1 MIESIDQKNRMKPYA
16 HPLPAHGC
24 DCHVH
29 VFGPFDRFP
38 LDPKR
43 SYSPGP
49 ASVEDLSAL
58 LQGLGLKRVV
68 VVQASPQGDDNA
80 CLVDALQRI
89 IASGELQA
97 RGVAVISG
105 QTSDAQLREM
115 HEAGVRGVR
124 VNLESAGEHDPEVG
138 RAKMRWAAQRVKPYG
153 WHVQT
158 YTTLQVIA
166 SMADT
171 LMDLPVPVVI
181 DHFGRADAAKGVQQ
195 VGFDRLLA
203 LVASGRAYVK
213 LSAAQRISDLAD
225 CQDARSIAQA
235 LVAANPQ
242 RMLWGTDWPHP
253 GAWHGQPR
261 SPDVIEPF
269 HPIDDQR
276 ALQRISEWVS
286 AEQWQAL
293 LQDNPARLYNF

>member
-1 MIESIDQKNRMKPYA
+1 MTAYA

-38 LDPKR
+38 LDPR
-43 SYSPGP
+43 RAYTPGA

-58 LQGLGLKRVV
+58 LQRLGLRRVV

-80 CLVDALQRI
+80 CLIDALQRI
-89 IASGELQA
+89 NASGELQA
-97 RGVAVISG
+97 RGVAVISE
-105 QTSDAQLREM
+105 QTSDAQLRAM

-138 RAKMRWAAQRVKPYG
+138 RAKMQWAAQRVVPYS

-158 YTTLQVIA
+158 YTTLQVLA

-181 DHFGRADAAKGVQQ
+181 DHFGRATAAQGVQQ
-195 VGFDRLLA
+195 PGFDKLLS

-213 LSAAQRISDLAD
+213 LSAAQRISDAPD
-225 CQDARSIAQA
+225 CQDARAIAQA

-253 GAWHGQPR
+253 GAWPGQPR

-286 AEQWQAL
+286 AEQWLAL
-293 LQDNPARLYNF
+293 LETNPARLYDF

>member
-1 MIESIDQKNRMKPYA
+1 MQAYA
-16 HPLPAHGC
+16 HPLPAYGC

-43 SYSPGP
+43 AYTPGA
-49 ASVEDLSAL
+49 ASVEELSAL
-58 LQGLGLKRVV
+58 LQRLGLRRVV

-80 CLVDALQRI
+80 CLIDALQRI
-89 IASGELQA
+89 NASGELQA
-97 RGVAVISG
+97 RGVAVISE
-105 QTSDAQLREM
+105 QTSDAQLRAM

-138 RAKMRWAAQRVKPYG
+138 RALMSWAADRVAPYS

-171 LMDLPVPVVI
+171 LMELPVPVVI
-181 DHFGRADAAKGVQQ
+181 DHFGRATAAKGVQQ
-195 VGFDRLLA
+195 PGFDKLLA

-213 LSAAQRISDLAD
+213 LSAAQRISDLPD
-225 CQDARSIAQA
+225 HPDAQVIAQA

-261 SPDVIEPF
+261 SPEVIEPF
-269 HPIDDQR
+269 HPIDDER

-286 AEQWQAL
+286 AEHWLAL
-293 LQDNPARLYNF
+293 LETNPTRLYDF

>member
-1 MIESIDQKNRMKPYA
+1 MTAYA
-16 HPLPAHGC
+16 HPLPAYGC

-43 SYSPGP
+43 AYTPGP
-49 ASVEDLSAL
+49 ASVEELSAL
-58 LQGLGLKRVV
+58 LKRLGLRRVV

-80 CLVDALQRI
+80 CLIDALQRI
-89 IASGELQA
+89 NASGELQA
-97 RGVAVISG
+97 RGVAVISE
-105 QTSDAQLREM
+105 QTSDAQLRAM

-138 RAKMRWAAQRVKPYG
+138 RALMSWAADRVAPLQ

-181 DHFGRADAAKGVQQ
+181 DHFGRATAAKCVQQ
-195 VGFDRLLA
+195 PGFDKLLA

-213 LSAAQRISDLAD
+213 LSAAQRISDLPD
-225 CQDARSIAQA
+225 HPDAQVIAQA

-253 GAWHGQPR
+253 GAWPGRPR

-286 AEQWQAL
+286 AEHWLAL
-293 LQDNPARLYNF
+293 LETNPTRLYDF

>member
-1 MIESIDQKNRMKPYA
+1 MTAYA
-16 HPLPAHGC
+16 HPLPAYGC

-43 SYSPGP
+43 AYTPGP
-49 ASVEDLSAL
+49 ASVEVLSAL
-58 LQGLGLKRVV
+58 LKRLGLRRVV

-80 CLVDALQRI
+80 CLIDALQRI
-89 IASGELQA
+89 NASGELQA
-97 RGVAVISG
+97 RGVAVISE
-105 QTSDAQLREM
+105 QTSDAQLRDM
-115 HEAGVRGVR
+115 HAVGVRGVR

-138 RAKMRWAAQRVKPYG
+138 KALMRWAAQRVAPYS

-171 LMDLPVPVVI
+171 LMELPVPVVI
-181 DHFGRADAAKGVQQ
+181 DHFGRATAAKGVQQ
-195 VGFDRLLA
+195 PGFDKLLA

-213 LSAAQRISDLAD
+213 LSAAQRISDLPD
-225 CQDARSIAQA
+225 HPDAQVIAQA

-261 SPDVIEPF
+261 SPEVIEPF
-269 HPIDDQR
+269 HPIDDER

-286 AEQWQAL
+286 AEHWLAL
-293 LQDNPARLYNF
+293 LETNPTRLYDF

>member
-1 MIESIDQKNRMKPYA
+1 MQAYA
-16 HPLPAHGC
+16 HPLPAYGC

-38 LDPKR
+38 LDPR
-43 SYSPGP
+43 RAYTPGA

-58 LQGLGLKRVV
+58 LQRLGLRRVV

-80 CLVDALQRI
+80 CLIDALQRI
-89 IASGELQA
+89 NASGELQA
-97 RGVAVISG
+97 RGVAVISE
-105 QTSDAQLREM
+105 QTSDAQLRAM

-138 RAKMRWAAQRVKPYG
+138 RALMSWAADRVAPYS

-171 LMDLPVPVVI
+171 LMELPVPVVI
-181 DHFGRADAAKGVQQ
+181 DHFGRATAAKGVQQ
-195 VGFDRLLA
+195 PGFDKLLA

-213 LSAAQRISDLAD
+213 LSAAQRISDLPD
-225 CQDARSIAQA
+225 HPDAQVIAQA

-261 SPDVIEPF
+261 SPEVIEPF
-269 HPIDDQR
+269 HPIDDER

-286 AEQWQAL
+286 AEHWLAL
-293 LQDNPARLYNF
+293 LETNPARLYDF

>member
-1 MIESIDQKNRMKPYA
+1 MQAYA
-16 HPLPAHGC
+16 HPLPAYGC

-43 SYSPGP
+43 AYTPGA
-49 ASVEDLSAL
+49 ASVEELSAL
-58 LQGLGLKRVV
+58 LQRLGLRRVV

-80 CLVDALQRI
+80 CLIDALQRI
-89 IASGELQA
+89 NASGELQA
-97 RGVAVISG
+97 RGVAVISE
-105 QTSDAQLREM
+105 QTSDAQLRAM

-138 RAKMRWAAQRVKPYG
+138 RALMSWAADRVAPHS

-171 LMDLPVPVVI
+171 LMELPVPVVI
-181 DHFGRADAAKGVQQ
+181 DHFGRATAAKGVQQ
-195 VGFDRLLA
+195 PGFDKLLA

-213 LSAAQRISDLAD
+213 LSAAQRISDLPD
-225 CQDARSIAQA
+225 HPDAQVIAQA

-261 SPDVIEPF
+261 SPQVIEPF
-269 HPIDDQR
+269 HPIDDER

-286 AEQWQAL
+286 AEHWLAL
-293 LQDNPARLYNF
+293 LETNPTRLYDF

>member
-1 MIESIDQKNRMKPYA
+1 AY
-16 HPLPAHGC
+16 GC

-43 SYSPGP
+43 AYTPGP
-49 ASVEDLSAL
+49 AAVENLSAL
-58 LQGLGLKRVV
+58 RQRLGLKRVV

-80 CLVDALQRI
+80 CLIDALQRI
-89 IASGELQA
+89 NASGELQA
-97 RGVAVISG
+97 RGVAVISE
-105 QTSDAQLREM
+105 QTSDAQLRAM

-138 RAKMRWAAQRVKPYG
+138 RALMSWAADRVAPYS

-171 LMDLPVPVVI
+171 LMELPVPVVI
-181 DHFGRADAAKGVQQ
+181 DHFGRATAAKGVQQ
-195 VGFDRLLA
+195 PGFDKLLA

-213 LSAAQRISDLAD
+213 LSAAQRISDLPD
-225 CQDARSIAQA
+225 HPDAQVIAQA

-261 SPDVIEPF
+261 SPEVIEPF
-269 HPIDDQR
+269 HPIDDER
-276 ALQRISEWVS
+276 ALLRISEWVS
-286 AEQWQAL
+286 AEQWLAL
-293 LQDNPARLYNF
+293 LETNPARLYDF

>member
-1 MIESIDQKNRMKPYA
+1 MQAYA
-16 HPLPAHGC
+16 HPLPAYGC

-38 LDPKR
+38 LDPR
-43 SYSPGP
+43 RAYTPGA

-58 LQGLGLKRVV
+58 LQRLGLRRVV

-80 CLVDALQRI
+80 CLIDALQRI
-89 IASGELQA
+89 NASGELQA
-97 RGVAVISG
+97 RGVAVISE
-105 QTSDAQLREM
+105 QTSDAQLRAM

-138 RAKMRWAAQRVKPYG
+138 RALMSWAADRVAPYS

-171 LMDLPVPVVI
+171 LMELPVPVVI
-181 DHFGRADAAKGVQQ
+181 DHFGRATAAKGVQQ
-195 VGFDRLLA
+195 PGFDKLLA

-213 LSAAQRISDLAD
+213 LSAAQRISDLPD
-225 CQDARSIAQA
+225 HPDAQVIAQA

-261 SPDVIEPF
+261 SPEVIEPF
-269 HPIDDQR
+269 HPIDDER

-286 AEQWQAL
+286 AEHWLAL
-293 LQDNPARLYNF
+293 LETNPTRLYDF

>member
-1 MIESIDQKNRMKPYA
+1 MQAYA
-16 HPLPAHGC
+16 HPLPAYGC

-43 SYSPGP
+43 AYTPGP
-49 ASVEDLSAL
+49 ASVEELSAL
-58 LQGLGLKRVV
+58 LKRLGLRRVV

-80 CLVDALQRI
+80 CLIDALQRI
-89 IASGELQA
+89 NASGELQA
-97 RGVAVISG
+97 RGVAVISE
-105 QTSDAQLREM
+105 QTSDAQLRAM

-138 RAKMRWAAQRVKPYG
+138 RALMSWAADRVAPYS

-171 LMDLPVPVVI
+171 LMELPVPVVI
-181 DHFGRADAAKGVQQ
+181 DHFGRATAAKGVQQ
-195 VGFDRLLA
+195 PGFDKLLA

-213 LSAAQRISDLAD
+213 LSAAQRISDLPD
-225 CQDARSIAQA
+225 HPDAQVIAQA

-261 SPDVIEPF
+261 SPEVIEPF
-269 HPIDDQR
+269 HPIDDER

-286 AEQWQAL
+286 AEHWLAL
-293 LQDNPARLYNF
+293 LETNPTRLYDF